1 MLLYHTIA
9 CIPPIS
15 KIILKIVLF
24 QEKNHNNNDD
34 DLVSLYIFGEDES
47 VLAAEADINNGVV
60 SYHKVA
66 KHHYKDI
73 PLSNGHQYHQVRSI
87 GCDSFVFV
95 SLCFLFNDLSS
106 VSLYSDSFKCLL
118 VTCCT
123 LA

>member
-66 KHHYKDI
+66 KHHYKDRFFSQNFTKI
-73 PLSNGHQYHQVRSI
+73 QQLSYIYIQ
-87 GCDSFVFV
+87 F
-95 SLCFLFNDLSS
+95 
-106 VSLYSDSFKCLL
+106 
-118 VTCCT
+118 
-123 LA
+123 